1 MAVLSVERLSTLTKV
16 ASGVRTKFGR
26 NGMPNFCAGGSPIPR
41 VSGGGGPRL
50 DEQEAGRSLPFAI
63 VSLADGVIVGSTRYG
78 NIDRPNR
85 HVEIGWT
92 WVAPRWQRTAINAE
106 AKLMLLRH
114 AFETLGCIRVEFK
127 TDRLNEQSRTAL
139 KRIGAV
145 EEGEHPRRGVA
156 RHPGDTGGGFESACR
171 SGPAPVARRPCES
184 RNVTNDQ
191 TAKCQGCRTL
201 APIKSKPRKGIRL
214 ALAGVPLG
222 KSGGKWGGPWRE
234 SSMSAGRRSG
244 ADRRDNG
251 RRNSEE
257 RRRQV
262 IPVAVER
269 RSGIDRRMELDRRT
283 GMDRRVIS
291 DRRQALR
298 PPSRERARV

>member
-1 MAVLSVERLSTLTKV
+1 VWWASVVPPPADVCISHARRLSTQKCQLLLWRGRVASRAAECPRYTRFVWRTCHREGGLEWPCCPSSACRRCSSKPSEPTLSTKV
-16 ASGVRTKFGR
+16 VSGVRTRFGR
-26 NGMPNFCAGGSPIPR
+26 IGMPNFCAGGSPIPR
-41 VSGGGGPRL
+41 VSRGGGPRL

-92 WVAPRWQRTAINAE
+92 WVAPRWQRTAINTE
-106 AKLMLLRH
+106 AKLLP
-114 AFETLGCIRVEFK
+114 GCIRVEFK

-191 TAKCQGCRTL
+191 TVKCQGCRTL

-214 ALAGVPLG
+214 ALAGSTPREVRQETGRPLEGVIDGRG
-222 KSGGKWGGPWRE
+222 KAQRC
-234 SSMSAGRRSG
+234 
-244 ADRRDNG
+244 
-251 RRNSEE
+251 
-257 RRRQV
+257 
-262 IPVAVER
+262 
-269 RSGIDRRMELDRRT
+269 
-283 GMDRRVIS
+283 
-291 DRRQALR
+291 
-298 PPSRERARV
+298 